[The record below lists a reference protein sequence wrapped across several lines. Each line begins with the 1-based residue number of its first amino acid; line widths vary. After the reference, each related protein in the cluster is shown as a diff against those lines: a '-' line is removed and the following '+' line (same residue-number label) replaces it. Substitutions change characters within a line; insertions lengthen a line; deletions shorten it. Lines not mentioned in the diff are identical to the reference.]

1 MEGSLYFTFF
11 AALAAVIMAFFM
23 AKAALSRPE
32 GNERMRLM
40 AKAIQEGASA
50 FLKEEGKRIALIAI
64 LIAVFISLV
73 FKVKYGL
80 VMLFG
85 ALVSEMAGIV
95 GMYISTHTN
104 VRVAESAKKGLFE
117 AFTTAFSGGSVM
129 GLVVAG
135 FSMMGLTAV
144 MMMFKGAFSF
154 SAVYAIRTTGMTHIH
169 GISVVDGVM
178 IVSAYSFGAS
188 LIALF
193 DRVGGGIYTKAA
205 DMAADLVG
213 KVEEHI
219 PEDDARNPATI
230 ADNVGDNV
238 GDVAGLGADIL
249 ESYIASIISTIALV
263 MFMAIADKNMTST
276 QYYKLLYLPI
286 AIAGGG
292 IIAAMIGI
300 SFVKFRRTKDARA
313 ALSAGN
319 ILTGVIVLIISAIIV
334 YVFKVDY
341 AFPEKYVIARGT
353 PNMWRPFF
361 SILFGLIAGL
371 IISKFSEYYTSYDY
385 KPVRHLAE
393 SSQTGVAIN
402 ITGGLALG
410 MKSTLWPVLTI
421 VFSMLGAYLASGVY
435 GIGIA
440 ALGMLSFVAYTVTVD
455 SYGPIADNAGG
466 IAQMSN
472 LDPKVREITD
482 ELDAVGN
489 TTAAIGKGF
498 AIGSAAFA
506 ALSLIVSFIWSS
518 AQTTGEISLNPVI
531 NMINPYTIIGL
542 ITGAMLPFFFSA
554 LLIDGVSENAF
565 LMVKEVRRQFKA
577 DPKILKG
584 ESLPDYNKCI
594 SITAT
599 GAISKMFLPGVIA
612 IIMPFAVGYLLG
624 KDALAGVLLGGLLSA
639 IMIAIFTA
647 NAGGAMD
654 NAKKYVEM
662 GNFGG
667 RGTPTHDATIIG
679 DTVGDP
685 LKDTVGPSMD
695 ILIKLMAVLSLF
707 FGSLFSTLPF
717 FVK

>member
-1 MEGSLYFTFF
+1 MERSLYFTFF
-11 AALAAVIMAFFM
+11 AALSAVIMAYFM
-23 AKAALSRPE
+23 ARVALSRPE
-32 GNERMRLM
+32 GNERMHLM
-40 AKAIQEGASA
+40 AKSIQEGASA
-50 FLKEEGKRIALIAI
+50 FLKEEAKRIALIAI
-64 LIAVFISLV
+64 LIAVFISIV
-73 FKVKYGL
+73 FRVRYGV
-80 VMLFG
+80 VMLVG
-85 ALVSEMAGIV
+85 AFVSEMAGLV

-144 MMMFKGAFSF
+144 MMIFKNSFAFST
-154 SAVYAIRTTGMTHIH
+154 VYAIRTTGMTHIH

-249 ESYIASIISTIALV
+249 ESYVASIISTIAIV
-263 MFMAIADKNMTST
+263 MFMAIADKSMTAT

-292 IIAAMIGI
+292 IIAAMFGIG
-300 SFVKFRRTKDARA
+300 FVKLRRAKDARA
-313 ALSAGN
+313 ALSVGN
-319 ILTGVIVLIISAIIV
+319 IITGAMALAISAVII
-334 YVFKVDY
+334 YFFKINYIFQGKFVL
-341 AFPEKYVIARGT
+341 ARGT
-353 PNMWRPFF
+353 ANIWRPFL

-371 IISKFSEYYTSYDY
+371 VISKFSEYYTSYDY
-385 KPVRHLAE
+385 KPVKHLAE

-410 MKSTLWPVLTI
+410 MGSTLWPVLTI
-421 VFSMLGAYLASGVY
+421 VFAMMGSYLSSGVY

-466 IAQMSN
+466 IAQMAG

-482 ELDAVGN
+482 GLDAVGN

-518 AQTTGEISLNPVI
+518 AQTTGQISLNPVI
-531 NMINPYTIIGL
+531 NMVNPYTIIGL

-554 LLIDGVSENAF
+554 LLINGVSENAF
-565 LMVKEVRRQFKA
+565 LMVKEVRRQFKS
-577 DPKILKG
+577 DPKILTG
-584 ESLPDYNKCI
+584 ESLPDYNRCI

-612 IIMPFAVGYLLG
+612 IITPFAVGYLLG
-624 KDALAGVLLGGLLSA
+624 KDSLAGVLLGGLLSA

-647 NAGGAMD
+647 NSGGAMD

-662 GNFGG
+662 GNLGG

>member
-1 MEGSLYFTFF
+1 MENTLYFTFF
-11 AALAAVIMAFFM
+11 VAIAAVLMAIFM
-23 AKAALSRPE
+23 LRNALSRPE
-32 GNERMRLM
+32 GDKKMKAM
-40 AKAIQEGASA
+40 AHAIQEGASA
-50 FLKEEGKRIALIAI
+50 FLKEEAKRIALVAI
-64 LIAVFISLV
+64 VIAVFISLI
-73 FKVKYGL
+73 FRIRYGV
-80 VMLFG
+80 VMLAG
-85 ALVSEMAGIV
+85 AFVSEMAGLV
-95 GMYISTHTN
+95 GMYASTHTN
-104 VRVAESAKKGLFE
+104 VRVAQSAKKGLFE
-117 AFTTAFSGGSVM
+117 AFSTAFSGGSVM

-135 FSMMGLTAV
+135 FSMIGLTTV
-144 MMMFKGAFSF
+144 MLIFKNSFAF
-154 SAVYAIRTTGMTHIH
+154 SAVYSIRTTGMTHIH

-249 ESYIASIISTIALV
+249 ESYVASIISTIAIV
-263 MFMAIADKNMTST
+263 MFMAIADKNMTSP

-292 IIAAMIGI
+292 IVAAMLGIG
-300 SFVKFRRTKDARA
+300 FVKLRRTTNARA
-313 ALSAGN
+313 ALSSGN
-319 ILTGVIVLIISAIIV
+319 IFTGVAVLVISAIIIYFFKID
-334 YVFKVDY
+334 YVFQGKFVL
-341 AFPEKYVIARGT
+341 ARGT
-353 PNMWRPFF
+353 ANIWRPFF
-361 SILFGLIAGL
+361 SIVFGLVAGL
-371 IISKFSEYYTSYDY
+371 IISKISEYYTSYDY
-385 KPVRHLAE
+385 KPVKHLAE

-410 MKSTLWPVLTI
+410 MGSTLWPILTI
-421 VFSMLGAYLASGVY
+421 ALGIIGAYLASGVY

-440 ALGMLSFVAYTVTVD
+440 ALGMLSFVAYTVSVD
-455 SYGPIADNAGG
+455 TYGPIADNAGG
-466 IAQMSN
+466 IAQMAG

-482 ELDAVGN
+482 GLDAVGN

-518 AQTTGEISLNPVI
+518 AQRTGQISLNPVI
-531 NMINPYTIIGL
+531 NMIGPYTIVGL
-542 ITGAMLPFFFSA
+542 VIGAMLPYFFSA
-554 LLIDGVSENAF
+554 LLINGVSENAF
-565 LMVKEVRRQFKA
+565 LMVKEVRRQFKS

-584 ESLPDYNKCI
+584 ESLPDYNRCI

-612 IIMPFAVGYLLG
+612 IIMPFAAGYLLG
-624 KDALAGVLLGGLLSA
+624 KSALAGVLLGGLLSA

-647 NAGGAMD
+647 NSGGAMD

-662 GNFGG
+662 GNLGG
-667 RGTPTHDATIIG
+667 RGTPLHDATIVG

-707 FGSLFSTLPF
+707 FGSLFPVLPF
-717 FVK
+717 FMK

>member
-1 MEGSLYFTFF
+1 VDKSLYFTFF
-11 AALAAVIMAFFM
+11 SALAAVAMAYLM
-23 AKAALSRPE
+23 ARIALSRSQ
-32 GNERMRLM
+32 GNEKMRLM

-50 FLKEEGKRIALIAI
+50 FLKEEAKRIAIIAI
-64 LIAVFISLV
+64 LIAVFISVV
-73 FKVKYGL
+73 FRIRYGV
-80 VMLFG
+80 VMLVG
-85 ALVSEMAGIV
+85 AFVSEMAGIV

-104 VRVAESAKKGLFE
+104 VRVTESAKKGLFE

-144 MMMFKGAFSF
+144 MMVFKGSFDFS
-154 SAVYAIRTTGMTHIH
+154 SIYAIRTTGMTHIH

-249 ESYIASIISTIALV
+249 ESYVASIISSIALV
-263 MFMAIADKNMTST
+263 MFMAIADKNMTAT

-300 SFVKFRRTKDARA
+300 AFVKLRKTNDARA
-313 ALSAGN
+313 ALSLGN
-319 ILTGVIVLIISAIIV
+319 VVTGVLAVGISAVIIYLFKID
-334 YVFKVDY
+334 YVFQD
-341 AFPEKYVIARGT
+341 KYVLARGIA
-353 PNMWRPFF
+353 NIWRPFF
-361 SILFGLIAGL
+361 SIIAGLTAGL

-385 KPVRHLAE
+385 KPVKHLAE

-410 MKSTLWPVLTI
+410 MKSTFWPVLTI
-421 VFSMLGAYLASGVY
+421 VAAMIGAYLSSGVY

-466 IAQMSN
+466 IAQMSQ
-472 LDPKVREITD
+472 LEPKVRDITD

-518 AQTTGEISLNPVI
+518 AQTTGEISLNPII
-531 NMINPYTIIGL
+531 NMVNPYTIIGL
-542 ITGAMLPFFFSA
+542 ISGAMLPFFFSA

-565 LMVKEVRRQFKA
+565 LMVKEVRRQFKS
-577 DPKILKG
+577 DPGILKG
-584 ESLPDYNKCI
+584 ESLPDYNRCI

-612 IIMPFAVGYLLG
+612 VITPFIVGYLLG

-667 RGTPTHDATIIG
+667 RGTATHDATIIG

-707 FGSLFSTLPF
+707 FGSLFPALPF
-717 FVK
+717 FTK

>member
-1 MEGSLYFTFF
+1 MEKVLYFTF
-11 AALAAVIMAFFM
+11 LAGLASCVMAYFM
-23 AKAALSRPE
+23 LRNALSRSE
-32 GNERMRLM
+32 GNEKMKAM
-40 AKAIQEGASA
+40 ALAIQNGASA
-50 FLKEEGKRIALIAI
+50 FLKEEAKRIALIAI
-64 LIAVFISLV
+64 LIAIFIAV
-73 FKVKYGL
+73 IFKVRYGV

-85 ALVSEMAGIV
+85 AFMSEMAGLV
-95 GMYISTHTN
+95 GMYSSTHTN
-104 VRVAESAKKGLFE
+104 VRVSEAAKKGLFE
-117 AFTTAFSGGSVM
+117 AFSTAFSGGSVM

-135 FSMMGLTAV
+135 FSVVGLTSV
-144 MMMFKGAFSF
+144 MMIFKGSFAF
-154 SAVYAIRTTGMTHIH
+154 SAVEAIRTGGMPHIH

-178 IVSAYSFGAS
+178 LVSAYSFGAS

-205 DMAADLVG
+205 DMSADLVG

-219 PEDDARNPATI
+219 PEDDPRNPATI

-249 ESYIASIISTIALV
+249 ESYVASIISTIALV
-263 MFMAIADKNMTST
+263 MFMAIADKSMTSS
-276 QYYKLLYLPI
+276 QYYRMLSLPI
-286 AIAGGG
+286 ALAGGG
-292 IIAAMIGI
+292 IVSAMLGIG
-300 SFVKFRRTKDARA
+300 FVKLRKTTNARA
-313 ALSAGN
+313 ALSSGN
-319 ILTGVIVLIISAIIV
+319 IFTGVLTLIIAFVIV
-334 YVFKVDY
+334 YTFKIDY
-341 AFPEKYVIARGT
+341 IFKDAFILAKGT
-353 PNMWRPFF
+353 PNIWRPFG
-361 SILFGLIAGL
+361 SIICGLIAGL
-371 IISKFSEYYTSYDY
+371 AISKFSEYYTSYDY
-385 KPVRHLAE
+385 KPVKHLAE
-393 SSQTGVAIN
+393 ESQSGAAIN

-410 MKSTLWPVLTI
+410 MKSTFWPVLTI
-421 VFSMLGAYLASGVY
+421 VLAIMGAYWSSGVY
-435 GIGIA
+435 GIAIA

-455 SYGPIADNAGG
+455 TYGPIADNAGG
-466 IAQMSN
+466 IAQMAE

-518 AQTTGEISLNPVI
+518 AQTTGQLSLNPVI
-531 NMINPYTIIGL
+531 NMVSPYSIIGL
-542 ITGAMLPFFFSA
+542 VWGAMLPYFFSA
-554 LLIDGVSENAF
+554 LLINGVSENAF
-565 LMVKEVRRQFKA
+565 LMVQEVRRQFKN

-584 ESLPDYNKCI
+584 ESLPDYNRCI

-599 GAISKMFLPGVIA
+599 GALSKMFLPGVIA
-612 IIMPFAVGYLLG
+612 IVTPFAVGYLFG
-624 KDALAGVLLGGLLSA
+624 KSALAGVLLGGLLSA
-639 IMIAIFTA
+639 IMIAIYTA

-667 RGTPTHDATIIG
+667 RGTPTHDATIVG

-707 FGSLFSTLPF
+707 FGSLFPALPF
-717 FVK
+717 FMK

>member
-1 MEGSLYFTFF
+1 MEKVLYFTFS
-11 AALAAVIMAFFM
+11 AALLSCIMAYFM
-23 AKAALSRPE
+23 LRNALSRPE
-32 GNERMRLM
+32 GNEKMKSM
-40 AKAIQEGASA
+40 ARAIQNGASA
-50 FLKEEGKRIALIAI
+50 FLKEEAKRIALIAI
-64 LIAVFISLV
+64 LIAIFIAV
-73 FKVKYGL
+73 IFKVKYGV

-85 ALVSEMAGIV
+85 AFMSEMAGLV
-95 GMYISTHTN
+95 GMYSSTRTN
-104 VRVAESAKKGLFE
+104 VRVSEAAKKGLFE
-117 AFTTAFSGGSVM
+117 AFSAAFSGGSVM

-135 FSMMGLTAV
+135 FSMIGLTSV
-144 MMMFKGAFSF
+144 MLIFKNSFAF

-178 IVSAYSFGAS
+178 IVSAYSLGAS

-249 ESYIASIISTIALV
+249 ESYVASIISTIVLV
-263 MFMAIADKNMTST
+263 MFMAIADKNMTSA
-276 QYYKLLYLPI
+276 QYYRMLSLPI

-292 IIAAMIGI
+292 IISSILGIG
-300 SFVKFRRTKDARA
+300 FVKLRKTQNARA
-313 ALSAGN
+313 ALSSGN
-319 ILTGVIVLIISAIIV
+319 IFTGVLTLAISFAIV
-334 YVFKVDY
+334 YVFKINYIFKD
-341 AFPEKYVIARGT
+341 AFIFGKGT
-353 PNMWRPFF
+353 ANIWRPFF
-361 SILFGLIAGL
+361 SIVFGLVAGL
-371 IISKFSEYYTSYDY
+371 IISQFSEYYTSYDY
-385 KPVRHLAE
+385 KPVKHLAKA
-393 SSQTGVAIN
+393 SQSGAAIN
-402 ITGGLALG
+402 VTGGLALG
-410 MKSTLWPVLTI
+410 MRSTFWPSLTI
-421 VFSMLGAYLASGVY
+421 VLAMMGAYLSSGVY

-440 ALGMLSFVAYTVTVD
+440 ALGMLSFVAYTVSVD

-466 IAQMSN
+466 IAQMCD
-472 LDPKVREITD
+472 LEPKVREITD
-482 ELDAVGN
+482 GLDAVGN

-506 ALSLIVSFIWSS
+506 ALSLIISFIWSS
-518 AQTTGEISLNPVI
+518 AQTTGQISLNPII
-531 NMINPYTIIGL
+531 NMVSPYTIVGL
-542 ITGAMLPFFFSA
+542 ITGAMLPFFFSS
-554 LLIDGVSENAF
+554 LLINGVSENAF
-565 LMVKEVRRQFKA
+565 LMVQEVRRQFKS

-584 ESLPDYNKCI
+584 ESLPDYNRCI

-599 GAISKMFLPGVIA
+599 GAISKMFLPGIIA
-612 IIMPFAVGYLLG
+612 IVTPFAVGYLLG
-624 KDALAGVLLGGLLSA
+624 KGALAGVLLGGLLSA

-647 NAGGAMD
+647 NSGGAMD

-717 FVK
+717 FMK